1 MSEKYLVG
9 KFVGEG
15 ELAFVN
21 FESFFEF
28 WTKKKNTKMTS

>member
-9 KFVGEG
+9 KIIDEG
-15 ELAFVN
+15 ELTSVN
-21 FESFFEF
+21 FERFFEF

>member
-15 ELAFVN
+15 ELDFIN
-21 FESFFEF
+21 FESGFLNYGL
-28 WTKKKNTKMTS
+28 KKRIQK